1 MEKSLLEISYDIPK
15 WTRGLTGLTRTPV
28 IDFEILGIFN
38 FDFLKLLLPFQ
49 WSSGEILIYYYHS
62 AVTNGEIWFLSSTT
76 GKLLRKIKID
86 LNKTTVMLDNL
97 PTRKSIAAGD
107 KEISQIEV
115 CSGRLFVRLK
125 RKLFIYSLATCNS
138 INIWDSGSY
147 ILFTFLLHFLY

>member
-76 GKLLRKIKID
+76 GKLLRKIKLD
-86 LNKTTVMLDNL
+86 LKKTTVRLDNISK
-97 PTRKSIAAGD
+97 KSIAAGD

-125 RKLFIYSLATCNS
+125 RKLFIYSLATCNQ
-138 INIWDSGSY
+138 ITFGILEIILFY
-147 ILFTFLLHFLY
+147 ILFTIWFIS